1 MNNQIDKQIFGK
13 RLKQLMKNYSETT
26 YSLSQQFKLSP
37 PSISRYTRGDMAPK
51 MTTIRAMAEYF
62 DVNPEWLMGLPVSMY
77 NTEILNEDEQ
87 DSSHFDISV
96 FDEIRYDRPIFSY
109 QKTDQQLSL
118 PIDKL
123 SEWGSVFG
131 LVIKDDVMAPDL
143 KTTDLVAIQLNPKI
157 TEGRLIAF
165 HANEKPMQI
174 RKVHLDGA
182 FFITQP
188 LNSEYNSD
196 VYHIKKDSV
205 QIIGRVVYRLRHE
218 EQYYSLT

>member
-1 MNNQIDKQIFGK
+1 MSNQIDKQILGK
-13 RLKQLMKNYSETT
+13 RLKQLMKSYGETT

-77 NTEILNEDEQ
+77 NTEILDDDEKN
-87 DSSHFDISV
+87 SSHFDISV
-96 FDEIRYDRPIFSY
+96 FDEIRYDRPIFSNL
-109 QKTDQQLSL
+109 KTEQQLSL

-143 KTTDLVAIQLNPKI
+143 KTNDLAAIQLNPKI
-157 TEGRLIAF
+157 TEGKLVAF
-165 HANEKPMQI
+165 HANEQTMRI
-174 RKVHLDGA
+174 RKVHHDGA
-182 FFITQP
+182 FLITQP
-188 LNSEYNSD
+188 LNAAFNSE
-196 VYHIKKDSV
+196 VYHIKKDNV
-205 QIIGRVVYRLRHE
+205 QIIGRVVYRMRHE
-218 EQYYSLT
+218 EIYFD